1 VQTRTDDAREK
12 KEAEAGVE
20 GDTEAV
26 LTDALVECYNNRAL
40 VLLCL
45 DPSLDPTSVQVAE
58 THGARGAGGG
68 EGLTVEIGSGSVAV
82 GVVGGGNGDG
92 GGGGGG
98 EGGEGRGTTSH
109 DRGGG
114 RHDGGGGGSVAKRA
128 AMKMWEEC
136 LRLCPDHPAANYN
149 YTLALWQEVFILC
162 VRACVVPR
170 CLLCLASLSVWPN
183 SHELTMVL
191 LGCMGVCV
199 SVHVVNAAFHMVRA
213 SSTTPVLTGCYLGFI

>member
-12 KEAEAGVE
+12 KEAEAGLE

-58 THGARGAGGG
+58 THGAGGGGGGGGRGA
-68 EGLTVEIGSGSVAV
+68 GLTVEIGSGSVAV
-82 GVVGGGNGDG
+82 GVMGGGNGDG
-92 GGGGGG
+92 RGGRGGGGGG

-109 DRGGG
+109 DRGGR
-114 RHDGGGGGSVAKRA
+114 RHDGGGGGTVAKRA

-149 YTLALWQEVFILC
+149 YTLALWQEVFTLCVPYFAC
-162 VRACVVPR
+162 VRAS
-170 CLLCLASLSVWPN
+170 CLDVYLPC
-183 SHELTMVL
+183 
-191 LGCMGVCV
+191 
-199 SVHVVNAAFHMVRA
+199 
-213 SSTTPVLTGCYLGFI
+213 LTGCLA